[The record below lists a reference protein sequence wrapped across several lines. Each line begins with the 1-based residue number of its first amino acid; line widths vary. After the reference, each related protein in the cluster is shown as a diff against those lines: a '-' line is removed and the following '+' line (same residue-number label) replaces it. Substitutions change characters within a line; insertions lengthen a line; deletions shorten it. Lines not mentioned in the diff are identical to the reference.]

1 MRQRRPILI
10 IAGQV
15 QSVRVNLFR
24 VVGFLARQRTHL
36 CVSLA
41 ALPGLP
47 QVA

>member
-24 VVGFLARQRTHL
+24 VIWFLTRQRAHL
-36 CVSLA
+36 CVSTA
-41 ALPGLP
+41 TLPGLP
-47 QVA
+47 QIA